1 MFFINDPPIASNNVQ
16 RALYFSYS
24 QLVDGTK
31 RLLVI
36 ENYNSHLQ
44 KPFII
49 VQKMCNLNFKNIH
62 LSF

>member
-1 MFFINDPPIASNNVQ
+1 MQLLHQIMSILQ
-16 RALYFSYS
+16 RALYFSYN

-44 KPFII
+44 KLFII